1 MYESN
6 SIIQSKISFEIQ
18 QLMHYARLRL
28 DKGSRP
34 YLHDAMQNCNYH
46 LSVTIVNFQDS
57 LSIQKQIALYK
68 TFLLRIAELWSL
80 LGQWPKEIYLPGLE
94 HWKKGVKQLYFDLLK
109 ELTRKELHLI
119 KINSNQQLN

>member
-6 SIIQSKISFEIQ
+6 SIIQSKISIEIQ
-18 QLMHYARLRL
+18 PLIHSAILRL
-28 DKGSRP
+28 EKGNRP

-80 LGQWPKEIYLPGLE
+80 LGQWPREIYLPGLE
-94 HWKKGVKQLYFDLLK
+94 QRIEGVKQLYFDLLK

>member
-18 QLMHYARLRL
+18 QLTHHALLRL
-28 DKGSRP
+28 DKANRP
-34 YLHDAMQNCNYH
+34 YLYNALRNCNYH
-46 LSVTIVNFQDS
+46 LSRTIVNFQDS
-57 LSIQKQIALYK
+57 LSIQNQIILCK

-80 LGQWPKEIYLPGLE
+80 LGQWPREIDLPGLE
-94 HWKKGVKQLYFDLLK
+94 HWIDGVKQLYFDLLN
-109 ELTRKELHLI
+109 ELARKELHLI